1 MNTGK
6 KGEVRSPVQSRSLS
20 LSLSLSLSRSV
31 SRLRGVQRRFEQWRR
46 GRKGRARIPEPLWKA
61 AVKMA
66 EVYGVNRTAT
76 ALRLDYYA
84 LKKRM
89 EAKMDSQADV
99 SSGAEGGIS
108 FLEMTR
114 FGPIGAAEC
123 TVELEDFQGATM
135 RIQLRGYAAPDLA
148 ALARSFWSS
157 DS

>member
-6 KGEVRSPVQSRSLS
+6 KGEVRSPVQSR
-20 LSLSLSLSRSV
+20 SLSLSLSRSV

-76 ALRLDYYA
+76 ALRLDYYT
-84 LKKRM
+84 LKKRL
-89 EAKMDSQADV
+89 EAKANAGRDGSC
-99 SSGAEGGIS
+99 GAEGEIP
-108 FLEMTR
+108 FLEMTP
-114 FGPIGAAEC
+114 FGPIGTAEC
-123 TVELEDFQGATM
+123 TVELEDFKGATM
-135 RIQLRGYAAPDLA
+135 RVHLRGYAAPDLA
-148 ALARSFWSS
+148 ALTRSFWSS